1 MNFKELVGVLGH
13 ELRTPLAAILG
24 YQELLADGIFGE
36 LDQRTEEPLA
46 RIESSALQLL
56 YLIDGLQELIAGGS
70 KTDELES
77 TTTDALIARLVDAA
91 RPFAESRGV
100 RLQPADH
107 QPAALAQV
115 PLQRLLRASA
125 LTTIA
130 AVKSSAQRTILLDV
144 CFEPPDIL
152 IRLSGTALD
161 PRQDAPDLLLRTEG
175 DRGPLTAAR
184 LRLAMAAA
192 TLTHVHGSLELLPE
206 PEGTAVLLRMP
217 VPDPP

>member
-1 MNFKELVGVLGH
+1 MNFKELVAVLGH

-36 LDQRTEEPLA
+36 LDPRTEEPLA

-77 TTTDALIARLVDAA
+77 STTDAIATRLLEAA

-100 RLQPADH
+100 RLQVARRES
-107 QPAALAQV
+107 AALHKV

-130 AVKSSAQRTILLDV
+130 AVKCSASRTIRLDI
-144 CFEPPDIL
+144 CIEPGAVL
-152 IRLSGTALD
+152 IRLDGTGLD
-161 PRQDAPDLLLRTEG
+161 PAIDQPDLLLEA
-175 DRGPLTAAR
+175 DRPVPLTAPR

-192 TLTHVHGSLELLPE
+192 TLTHVHGSIQLQPD
-206 PEGTAVLLRMP
+206 PDGTAVLLRLP
-217 VPDPP
+217 LGSTD